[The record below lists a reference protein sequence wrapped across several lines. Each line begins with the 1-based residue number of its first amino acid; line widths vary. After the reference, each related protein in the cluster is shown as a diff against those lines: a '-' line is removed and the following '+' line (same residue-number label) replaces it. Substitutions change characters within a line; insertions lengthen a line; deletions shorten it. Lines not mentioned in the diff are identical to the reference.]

1 MRQPV
6 APIKPSLIYG
16 IRQSGVG
23 ERRALQG
30 RMNFIDIMIAI
41 AVAAVV
47 ITLGMGFYTLY
58 RGGNFARQR
67 ANKFM
72 RWRVALQAVAIVL
85 ILVGLFIKKN
95 NGV

>member
-1 MRQPV
+1 MLGNL
-6 APIKPSLIYG
+6 A
-16 IRQSGVG
+16 SGNG
-23 ERRALQG
+23 ALYKAA
-30 RMNFIDIMIAI
+30 MNLIDIMIAI

-47 ITLGMGFYTLY
+47 ITLGMGLYTLY
-58 RGGNFARQR
+58 RGGDYARQR